1 MIIQDKKSN
10 FLLYFTVLCLLNLTA
25 RGVRLVDVAVRL
37 ILVERMDILLR
48 KNVFPKSEQYQV
60 WKLLCL
66 NPVAI
71 KRFQNYWNADE
82 TGLYLIKQYPEVVV
96 LVFYS

>member
-1 MIIQDKKSN
+1 
-10 FLLYFTVLCLLNLTA
+10 
-25 RGVRLVDVAVRL
+25 
-37 ILVERMDILLR
+37 MDILLR
-48 KNVFPKSEQYQV
+48 KNFFPKSEQYQV

-66 NPVAI
+66 YPVAI
-71 KRFQNYWNADE
+71 KRFQNYWSADE